1 MRDEWAYWR
10 AMLAYVANPE
20 ARPKPDFD
28 KAHPESGYYRHR
40 NKAVAI
46 WRENDGIICLV
57 TAPDGNWSKTHQ
69 PDQIGDSVFSY
80 CCDKPLTKAAYDK
93 FMATKRWPE
102 DIEPSKID
110 SRPTVNNPHSNG
122 TGTEGESGT
131 ARDNQSRPDSATPPP
146 PPIGDNLP
154 KAPDRA
160 MAAELDDLVERA
172 WTWLKEIGGKVRDK
186 PEADKLA
193 NYGVAV
199 AELEKR
205 AEAAREAEKA
215 PYLQAGRVIDGKW
228 KVVTTKAA
236 EAKASLKALL
246 LPYLTEVR
254 RKAEQEALKADEA
267 RRKVEAER
275 AAAIEQGRTPPPAPP
290 LRGATP
296 SKTVAGTQGK
306 VSLKGRTVYDI
317 TDLKAA
323 AAHLAGLD
331 SPPQDFVDTV
341 RKCAAARMKL
351 NYPVPG
357 VEART
362 EDSVA

>member
-1 MRDEWAYWR
+1 MSEWAYWR
-10 AMLAYVANPE
+10 AMLAYVGNPE
-20 ARPKPDFD
+20 AKPKPSFADP
-28 KAHPESGYYRHR
+28 HNPESGYYRHR

-46 WRENDGIICLV
+46 WREKGGVVCLV
-57 TAPDGNWSKTHQ
+57 TAPDGNWSKSNK

-80 CCDKPLTKAAYDK
+80 CCDKPISREAYQKFIDTKH
-93 FMATKRWPE
+93 WPE

-110 SRPTVNNPHSNG
+110 SRPTVNNPRSNG

-131 ARDNQSRPDSATPPP
+131 ARGDQSRDDSASPPA
-146 PPIGDNLP
+146 GDNLP

-172 WTWLKEIGGKVRDK
+172 WAWLKEIGGKVRDK

-228 KVVTTKAA
+228 KVVTTKAG
-236 EAKASLKALL
+236 EVKASLKALL

-254 RKAEQEALKADEA
+254 RKAEEEALKAEEA

-275 AAAIEQGRTPPPAPP
+275 AAAIEAGRTPPPAPP

-306 VSLKGRTVYDI
+306 VSLKGRTVYDVV
-317 TDLKAA
+317 DLKAA
-323 AAHLAGLD
+323 CAHLAGLE
-331 SPPQDFVDTV
+331 SPPADLIETV
-341 RKCAAARMKL
+341 RKAAAARIKL
-351 NYPVPG
+351 GYPVPG

-362 EDSVA
+362 EDAVA